1 MRLPLVILLA
11 VILSTCS
18 AFSPALPNSLDSPEA
33 LARAVLQAVERQDVD
48 ALSRLALN
56 EQEFREQVWPDLPAS
71 RPERNLPFSYVWGD
85 LRQKSETQLKQML
98 AEYGGKKF
106 ELVSI
111 RFRGDA
117 TTYASYRVHR
127 ESELMVKDPEGRERQ
142 VRLFGSVLEKNRR
155 YKVFSYVNND

>member
-1 MRLPLVILLA
+1 M
-11 VILSTCS
+11 
-18 AFSPALPNSLDSPEA
+18 
-33 LARAVLQAVERQDVD
+33 
-48 ALSRLALN
+48 
-56 EQEFREQVWPDLPAS
+56 
-71 RPERNLPFSYVWGD
+71 
-85 LRQKSETQLKQML
+85 LK
-98 AEYGGKKF
+98 EYGGKKF

-127 ESELMVKDPEGRERQ
+127 ESELMVKDPEGRESE